1 MAHAAKNAL
10 KSATGRAHRIAD
22 SEWLTFKHELSHDR
36 ATWILLGAISGA
48 TYLVLHYGWR
58 YTGQY
63 PDMRFVPSDRST
75 YVGIRDNEEEGKDWR
90 KAGGVLLK
98 ATNSYKGKEETFHG
112 LFHGWNKRH
121 TRKYDESFSG
131 SYHV

>member
-1 MAHAAKNAL
+1 MAHAAKNVL
-10 KSATGRAHRIAD
+10 KTAAGHAHRVAD
-22 SEWLTFKHELSHDR
+22 SEWHTFRHELKHDR
-36 ATWILLGAISGA
+36 ATWILYGGITAGI
-48 TYLVLHYGWR
+48 YLVLHYGWR

-90 KAGGVLLK
+90 KAGGILLK
-98 ATNSYKGKEETFHG
+98 SATQYKGKEERVHG
-112 LFHGWNKRH
+112 LLHGWNKRS

-131 SYHV
+131 SYHA